1 MLGNFVFYLFH
12 RKQILEKSPSHRI
25 NSLLMELVKVGMSM
39 GRILNSDHA
48 RNFLQ
53 CEWVTLSTMV
63 ILSGQFFHDHPTF
76 TAIFL
81 GSNLFKNV

>member
-39 GRILNSDHA
+39 GRI
-48 RNFLQ
+48 
-53 CEWVTLSTMV
+53 
-63 ILSGQFFHDHPTF
+63 
-76 TAIFL
+76 
-81 GSNLFKNV
+81 